1 MTIAPKTFLLRRLVL
16 GVMALAIVSP
26 VAFVTA
32 HGQVTTSPAIK
43 IKQKTQ
49 IDSFRGEVVNWTPV
63 AITVRDPKNSYTMR
77 TFTFT
82 PELTRKV
89 ENRHMEKGSKV
100 TVKHRHMSDTA
111 VSLKG
116 KLLKQQ

>member
-1 MTIAPKTFLLRRLVL
+1 MTIAPKNFLLRRLVL
-16 GVMALAIVSP
+16 SVMALAIVSP

-32 HGQVTTSPAIK
+32 HGQVTTSPAINS
-43 IKQKTQ
+43 KQKTQ
-49 IDSFRGEVVNWTPV
+49 IANFRGEVANWPPV
-63 AITVRDPKNSYTMR
+63 AITAPDPKNPYNR
-77 TFTFT
+77 RPFTFT
-82 PELTRKV
+82 PELPRKG